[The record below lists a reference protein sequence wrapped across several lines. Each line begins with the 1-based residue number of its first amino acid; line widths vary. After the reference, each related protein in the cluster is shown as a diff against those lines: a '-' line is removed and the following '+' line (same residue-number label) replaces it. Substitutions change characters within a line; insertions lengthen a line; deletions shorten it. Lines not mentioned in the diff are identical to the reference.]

1 MPLRAFYVLA
11 TAFILA
17 AVYIIPYSAS
27 FIHGNHVE
35 FADFANNA
43 LRIRD
48 AKKFHEIY
56 GNWSRYGFYHPGP
69 AFWYLYA
76 AGESVFFDWLH
87 IVSSPPFAHILTGTI
102 FQSLCASA
110 AIYYLSRRFGF
121 VVAPWALAILIVHW
135 HFMLGAPTSIWPPHV
150 LFGPVLLLIVFAAGT
165 ASGDNKALPILV
177 FAGGMLVHGHVAQP
191 LLVGPIGG
199 IAIAIWAIE
208 KQRHKSWSG
217 ASLALGLSAAI
228 ALLFLLPILID
239 AMKGSNSNIAHILG
253 HLHASSGARHNLRQ
267 GVGYFLSFFRHELTQ
282 DSVQGA
288 PGFSLHKYVFEH
300 MLSWCFLL
308 VSMGCMIVIFWLPQR
323 QPFARLFVTFV
334 CAACA
339 LSIAWG
345 AFQDGGMYEFNG
357 NFIYA
362 IVYLIY
368 LAPILLLA
376 YVLQNIPLGV
386 KITAATCGIIMTVIA
401 ARYAAKG
408 LFTMEVNSDDL
419 DTYLRKL
426 TAATSVVEVSID
438 PAVKFSAFAVV
449 LELDRLGV
457 PFRVDKYYD
466 LYGERA
472 IAPETD
478 LKKVSIEISGKAC
491 PSGYR
496 IPDVYADSE
505 TERRFLLGP
514 AFICTK

>member
-1 MPLRAFYVLA
+1 MALRAFYVFA
-11 TAFILA
+11 TAFLLA
-17 AVYIIPYSAS
+17 AVYIIPHSAS

-35 FADFANNA
+35 FGDFANNA

-48 AKKFHEIY
+48 AKQFHEIY

-76 AGESVFFDWLH
+76 AGECVFFDWLH

-102 FQSLCASA
+102 FQSLCAST
-110 AIYYLSRRFGF
+110 AIYYLSRRLGF

-165 ASGDNKALPILV
+165 ASGDDKALPVLV

-199 IAIAIWAIE
+199 IAIAMWAIE
-208 KQRHKSWSG
+208 KHRNKSWLET
-217 ASLALGLSAAI
+217 SLALGLSAAI

-239 AMKGSNSNIAHILG
+239 ALKGSNSNIAHILK
-253 HLHASSGARHNLRQ
+253 HLHASSGDRHNLRQ
-267 GVGYFLSFFRHELTQ
+267 GVGYFLSFFRYELTQ

-288 PGFSLHKYVFEH
+288 PGFSLHRYVFEH
-300 MLSWCFLL
+300 PFSWVVLL
-308 VSMGCMIVIFWLPQR
+308 VCTGCMIVILWLPQR
-323 QPFARLFVTFV
+323 QPFAKLFVIFT

-345 AFQDGGMYEFNG
+345 AFQDGPMAAFNG
-357 NFIYA
+357 NFICA

-368 LAPILLLA
+368 LAPALLLA
-376 YVLQNIPLGV
+376 YALRNVPLGV
-386 KITAATCGIIMTVIA
+386 KTTAAFCGIIVMLVA
-401 ARYAAKG
+401 VPYATKN
-408 LFTMEVNSDDL
+408 LYTIELNSDHL
-419 DTYLRKL
+419 DAFLRKI
-426 TAATSVVEVSID
+426 TAETSVVQVSID
-438 PAVKFSAFAVV
+438 PAVKFSGYAVV
-449 LELDRLGV
+449 LELDRMGV
-457 PFRVDKYYD
+457 PFRVDD
-466 LYGERA
+466 TSLYGERA
-472 IAPETD
+472 AAPETG

-496 IPDVYADSE
+496 IPDVYSDPEVA
-505 TERRFLLGP
+505 RRFLLGP
-514 AFICTK
+514 AFICIK